1 MIQPLKSESV
11 VKSVVFSAMQQL
23 HESSI
28 DGPGRVLCIPSQ
40 NVAVLAEG
48 VHILRVPHKGL
59 YLTFWQ
65 RLHHADEGVAQFIQ
79 ADRFQPIGSAE
90 HLPALVVAALCLQA
104 EHTLTLPCNGPLRL
118 QDGSGN
124 IGQDE

>member
-1 MIQPLKSESV
+1 MVLASLKSESV
-11 VKSVVFSAMQQL
+11 VKSVVFSAVQQL

-28 DGPGRVLCIPSQ
+28 DGPGRVFCIPGQS
-40 NVAVLAEG
+40 VAVLAEG
-48 VHILRVPHKGL
+48 VHILRVTHKGL

-65 RLHHADEGVAQFIQ
+65 RLYHADEGVAQSY
-79 ADRFQPIGSAE
+79 RLTGQPIGSAE

-104 EHTLTLPCNGPLRL
+104 EHTLTLPGNGPLRL

-124 IGQDE
+124 IGQNE